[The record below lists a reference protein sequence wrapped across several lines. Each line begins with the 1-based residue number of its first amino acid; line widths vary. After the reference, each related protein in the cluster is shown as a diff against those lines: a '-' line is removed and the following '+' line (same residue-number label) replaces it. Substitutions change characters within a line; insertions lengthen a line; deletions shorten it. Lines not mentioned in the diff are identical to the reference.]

1 MIIVEGPDG
10 AGKTTL
16 ISQLAQEFD
25 LPIAPRVVSKQTND
39 LTDLQQWVD
48 KNLQEGFQYRL
59 FDRHRLISEFCYG
72 PTLRP
77 VQRPGFTDL
86 MWVHHSLRRLYREV
100 RPVIIYCLPSLE
112 VIKANLENDPDNE
125 VVRDHIEQIYAAY
138 LERASLDEL
147 LLPGH
152 VMVWNYPLDDI
163 LERSAYE
170 DIPFETQETIT
181 SNILNPFRPKIA
193 YARERANHGRF

>member
-16 ISQLAQEFD
+16 ISQLIAEFE
-25 LPIAPRVVSKQTND
+25 LPVAPRVVSKQTND

-48 KNLQEGFQYRL
+48 RNLSEGFQYTL

-77 VQRPGFTDL
+77 KQRPGFTDYL
-86 MWVHHSLRRLYREV
+86 WVWKSLRRLYEDV
-100 RPVIIYCLPSLE
+100 QPVIIYCLPELAT
-112 VIKANLENDPDNE
+112 IKRNLENDPDNE

-138 LERASLDEL
+138 LERAILDDMI
-147 LLPGH
+147 LPGH
-152 VMVWNYPLDDI
+152 VMVWNYELDD
-163 LERSAYE
+163 LRERQAAKIHRMTGDELDSM
-170 DIPFETQETIT
+170 
-181 SNILNPFRPKIA
+181 ILNPFRPLMA
-193 YARERANHGRF
+193 YAKGRAQ

>member
-16 ISQLAQEFD
+16 IRQLAQEFD

-39 LTDLQQWVD
+39 LTDLQQWID

-77 VQRPGFTDL
+77 VQRPGFTDR
-86 MWVHHSLRRLYREV
+86 MWVRRQLRLFYEEV
-100 RPVIIYCLPSLE
+100 QPMIIYCLPKLE
-112 VIKANLENDPDNE
+112 VVKNNLEFDDNND

-138 LERASLDEL
+138 LERSTLDEL

-152 VMVWNYPLDDI
+152 VMVWDYTLDDI

-181 SNILNPFRPKIA
+181 SNILNPFRPMMQ
-193 YARERANHGRF
+193 YAKGRAE